1 MKNKGK
7 LRAYLSLCTS
17 MLIFGSVG
25 IIRRY
30 LSAPSGFIALTRA
43 AVGAVFILLT
53 TILCRRRL
61 SSFHIK
67 QNLLKLC
74 ISGAFL
80 GINWIL
86 LFEAYERTEVSVATL
101 CYYMAP
107 VFIVILSPVI
117 LKEHL
122 TLKKIICAAGALAG
136 MVLVSGIFT
145 GHTAS
150 GEHTAGVLFGLAS
163 AAFYAGVVIANKK
176 ITAISLYDKTFVQ
189 LAVAAA
195 VVLPYV
201 LGCED
206 VSALAFDVQ
215 TAILLAVLGI
225 VHTGVAYVLY
235 FGSLE
240 KISAQSAALCSYID
254 PVSAL
259 VMSAVFLGERLE
271 IYGIVGAVMILLF
284 AALGE
289 TDTKRG
295 SRV

>member
-1 MKNKGK
+1 
-7 LRAYLSLCTS
+7 

-30 LSAPSGFIALTRA
+30 LTAPSGYIALTRA
-43 AVGAVFILLT
+43 AVGAVFILLV

-61 SSFHIK
+61 SARHIK
-67 QNLLKLC
+67 QNLFKLF

-86 LFEAYERTEVSVATL
+86 LFEAFEFTDVSVATL

-107 VFIVILSPVI
+107 VFTVIMSAVI
-117 LKEHL
+117 LKESL
-122 TLKKIICAAGALAG
+122 SIKKVLCAVGTFAG
-136 MVLVSGIFT
+136 MVLVSGIMS
-145 GHTAS
+145 GAS
-150 GEHTAGVLFGLAS
+150 LSRENTAGILLGLAS
-163 AAFYAGVVIANKK
+163 AAFYAGVVIVNKK
-176 ITAISLYDKTFVQ
+176 MSAISQYDKTFVQ

-201 LGCED
+201 LACED
-206 VSALAFDVQ
+206 VSAVAFDEQ
-215 TAILLAVLGI
+215 TVMLLAVLGI
-225 VHTGVAYVLY
+225 VHTGIAYVLY

-259 VMSAVFLGERLE
+259 VMSAVFLGERLD
-271 IYGIVGAVMILLF
+271 IYGIVGAVMILFF

-289 TDTKRG
+289 TDTQNA
-295 SRV
+295 SH